1 MLVGMSVTLATVVP
15 LPVRP
20 VAEPTGWA
28 DRSHHVIDEL
38 EPTGWANRIHHV
50 IDQLEPTGWA
60 DRIHHVIDQF
70 EELLDDGHAAE
81 IVELCQRAVWFLEDS
96 APEIADS
103 APLYELA
110 SRFGEV
116 HLRACRAAQPEP
128 VGLARW
134 LFATEFQGDLG
145 AVAGAAQAYSDVLGP
160 EGLAELRRLAS
171 ETWHGPRGCSA
182 IARSVDRFRLRPI
195 LTSLARATH
204 PTAG

>member
-1 MLVGMSVTLATVVP
+1 MLIGMSVTLATVVP

-28 DRSHHVIDEL
+28 
-38 EPTGWANRIHHV
+38 EPFHDF
-50 IDQLEPTGWA
+50 IDQFEPTGWA
-60 DRIHHVIDQF
+60 DRIHDVIDQF

-81 IVELCQRAVWFLEDS
+81 VVDLCQRAVWFLEDS

-110 SRFGEV
+110 DRLGDV
-116 HLRACRAAQPEP
+116 HLRACHAAPPEP

-134 LFATEFQGDLG
+134 LFETEFRGDLG
-145 AVAGAAQAYSDVLGP
+145 AVAGAAQSYSEVLGP

-171 ETWHGPRGCSA
+171 DAWRGPRGCTS
-182 IARSVDRFRLRPI
+182 IARSIDRFRLRPI
-195 LTSLARATH
+195 MTSLARAAH